1 MKRFKVEVSK
11 NRFKIQGLVQVIG
24 NDILLSIWGGT
35 RPHIGSVALAQPRPS
50 LRNPKKWSSTSSDIT
65 IIGHKEDMI
74 AKRISERLSSIL
86 RRNVIVTAGFH
97 WDNLTNREIK
107 MVENISQKISDEVI
121 KKIPALKRN
130 EIIQP
135 SYRREKDE

>member
-1 MKRFKVEVSK
+1 MKRFKVEISK
-11 NRFKIQGLVQVIG
+11 DRFKIQGFVHIIG
-24 NDILLSIWGGT
+24 QDLLLSIFGGT

-65 IIGHKEDMI
+65 IIGHKEDII
-74 AKRISERLSSIL
+74 AKRIAEKISSSL
-86 RRNVIVTAGFH
+86 RRNVTVTAGFH
-97 WDNLTNREIK
+97 WDNLTSKEIK

-121 KKIPALKRN
+121 KKVSPLRPT

-135 SYRREKDE
+135 SYRREKNE